1 MTPPPPNLVQGA
13 VSVRF
18 AQLSVGE
25 TFAAIVRYVT
35 CSSFL
40 DNHILYTSLCNLAA
54 YIHDKSRIGV
64 VGYDPERLFI
74 QSVTSNPKI
83 ILSQWLSTEKFL

>member
-1 MTPPPPNLVQGA
+1 MLIFSGQSYSTSIYVVVQ
-13 VSVRF
+13 
-18 AQLSVGE
+18 
-25 TFAAIVRYVT
+25 
-35 CSSFL
+35 
-40 DNHILYTSLCNLAA
+40 NLAV